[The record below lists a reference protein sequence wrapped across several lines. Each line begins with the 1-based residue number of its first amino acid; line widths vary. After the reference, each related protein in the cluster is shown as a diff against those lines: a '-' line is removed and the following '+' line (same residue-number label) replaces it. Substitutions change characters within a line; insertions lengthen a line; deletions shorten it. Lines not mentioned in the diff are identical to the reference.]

1 MEFPVIISFYTK
13 KTPYEREIERLIAS
27 CNHFELSHSIE
38 GIESLGSWEL
48 NCACKPF
55 FILKKLDE
63 LQKPILWVD
72 ADRVFVEKPTWQK
85 AFDAELAVRINEEL
99 EEEHPSKVISSTIF
113 VRPSEKG
120 KFLIKDWI
128 KHCAL
133 TLLDKERKEEF
144 WDQIALRDVL
154 LKNRDSVKSMPV
166 EYSKI
171 FDHPGDCQRV
181 HKPVIEHFQASRR
194 FKKLV

>member
-13 KTPYEREIERLIAS
+13 KTPYEKEVERLIAS
-27 CNHFELSHSIE
+27 CNHFELSHSME

-48 NCACKPF
+48 NCAYKPF
-55 FILKKLDE
+55 FILKKLEE

-72 ADRVFVEKPTWQK
+72 ADGAFVEKPTWQK
-85 AFDAELAVRINEEL
+85 AFDADLAVRINEEL
-99 EEEHPSKVISSTIF
+99 GEDHPSKVVSSTIF

-120 KFLIKDWI
+120 KFLIKEWI
-128 KHCAL
+128 RNCAL

-154 LKNRDSVKSMPV
+154 LKNLNFIKSMPL